1 MSYRLHA
8 SLGYHLSRAARV
20 QERRLDEGLK
30 PLGLTRT
37 SWCVLLAVG
46 NEGLSRPSL
55 IARFIGIDRTA
66 TSRTL
71 RGMEDSGLIARK
83 AGDGDGRTTAVQ
95 LTALGRQRLSEG
107 TPLAQANNAV
117 MAERLS
123 ASEHADLMHY
133 LARLT
138 DGAEA
143 LKKL

>member
-30 PLGLTRT
+30 SLGLTRT
-37 SWCVLLAVG
+37 SWCVLLAVA
-46 NEGLSRPSL
+46 NEGLSRPSE

-66 TSRTL
+66 TSRAL
-71 RGMEDSGLIARK
+71 RGMEEDGLIART
-83 AGDGDGRTTAVQ
+83 AGAGDGRTTAVE
-95 LTALGRQRLSEG
+95 LTAFGRRRLGEG
-107 TPLAQANNAV
+107 TPLARANNAV

-123 ASEHADLMHY
+123 ARERTDLIRY
-133 LARLT
+133 LSRLT